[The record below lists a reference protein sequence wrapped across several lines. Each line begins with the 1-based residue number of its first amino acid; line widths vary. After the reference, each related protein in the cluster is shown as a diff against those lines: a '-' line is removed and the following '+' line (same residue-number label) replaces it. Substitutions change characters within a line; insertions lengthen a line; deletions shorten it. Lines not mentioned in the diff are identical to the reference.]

1 MTTTQHQQA
10 FISADEAKAIAQEAW
25 IFGMPLVYIEIQ
37 IDTATH
43 VPKADKGHAPINQF
57 AHYRAFPDASN
68 RTVVGFNVDTL
79 YSLAQVELSKEPM
92 VLSVPEMGKRF
103 WVMQIID
110 AWNNVPHAPGSR
122 TVGSKGGHF
131 AIIGPTWKGTL
142 PQGVTE
148 LRVPTNL
155 ALIGGRTYTGG
166 PDDYAAVHALQDQ
179 YKLVPLSSWG
189 KQYTPPDNVP
199 LKEGVDAK
207 TPVPTQVLA
216 LSPEDFFNRLNRL
229 LVTNPPEPE
238 DPKTMARLAT
248 LGIAPGATF
257 SMDVFTPE
265 VRKAIEAGVADGI
278 NEMRETV
285 RGKVVNGWQ
294 IALDMG
300 RYGTKYTYRAGWTF
314 FGVGGN
320 LPEDAVYPFAEL
332 DGDGKPFNGANKYSL
347 NFTRAEIP
355 PVNAFWS
362 LTMYDDD
369 AYLVAN
375 PINRYALGDRSHL
388 ASDAEGGLTLYIQSD
403 SPGKEKESNWLPA
416 PKDAGFKLALRLYA
430 PKKEVADGTW
440 APPPVKRV
448 S

>member
-10 FISADEAKAIAQEAW
+10 SISPDEAKAIAQEAW
-25 IFGMPLVYIEIQ
+25 VFGMPLVYIEIQ

-43 VPKADKGHAPINQF
+43 VSKVDQARAPINQF
-57 AHYRAFPDASN
+57 VHYRAFPDASN

-79 YSLAQVELSKEPM
+79 YSLAQLDLSKEPM
-92 VLSVPEMGKRF
+92 VLSVPDMGKRF

-131 AIIGPTWKGTL
+131 AIVGPTWKGTL
-142 PQGVTE
+142 PQGLTE

-155 ALIGGRTYTGG
+155 ALLGGRTYTGG

-189 KQYTPPDNVP
+189 KPYTPPDNVP

-207 TPVPTQVLA
+207 TPVPKQVLA

-229 LVTNPPEPE
+229 LVTNPPEPD

-257 SMDVFTPE
+257 RMDAFTPE
-265 VRKAIEAGVADGI
+265 VRKAIEAGVADGVKV
-278 NEMRETV
+278 MRETV

-300 RYGTKYTYRAGWTF
+300 RYGPSTRIGRAGPSSASAATCPRMPCIR
-314 FGVGGN
+314 
-320 LPEDAVYPFAEL
+320 LPNSTAKASRSTARTNTPCISRR
-332 DGDGKPFNGANKYSL
+332 PRSRRS
-347 NFTRAEIP
+347 TR
-355 PVNAFWS
+355 S
-362 LTMYDDD
+362 G
-369 AYLVAN
+369 
-375 PINRYALGDRSHL
+375 R
-388 ASDAEGGLTLYIQSD
+388 
-403 SPGKEKESNWLPA
+403 
-416 PKDAGFKLALRLYA
+416 
-430 PKKEVADGTW
+430 
-440 APPPVKRV
+440 
-448 S
+448 